1 MTKEQIVVEIS
12 LHFPELLII
21 RKYVKIWLKNRGS
34 WYRVLGYRDQK
45 DKKYYK
51 I

>member
-21 RKYVKIWLKNRGS
+21 RKYVKIWF
-34 WYRVLGYRDQK
+34 YRDQK